1 MGSEDLILDIMH
13 EAHELGIQ
21 HTILDK
27 VLEISGSIVIFDSY
41 QRSQIFEQAYK
52 LVIDERTKNKG
63 II

>member
-1 MGSEDLILDIMH
+1 MDSEDLILDIMH

-21 HTILDK
+21 HTVLNK
-27 VLEISGSIVIFDSY
+27 VAEISSSITIYDSY
-41 QRSQIFEQAYK
+41 QRAQIFEQAYK